1 MTFAA
6 LIFLI
11 LAFLSEVL
19 GTLGGFG
26 SSAVFVPIAGF
37 FFDFKMV
44 LALTAVMHLFSNGSK
59 LILFGKHIDWKT
71 TVLMGIPGVVFVSFG
86 AWLTTQLVFVYSEI
100 ALGIFLVLGSSFLL
114 YRPLFKIGTKVST
127 LFLTGSLSGFLA
139 GFTGTGGPVR
149 ALALSSFQFSK
160 EKFIATSSAIDM
172 LVDAS
177 RAYIYLSAGYWG
189 EGDWTLVAG
198 LAVIAFLGSLTGKW
212 LLEKLTSDFFRKLVL
227 VIVALVGVI
236 MIFKNIR

>member
-1 MTFAA
+1 
-6 LIFLI
+6 L
-11 LAFLSEVL
+11 
-19 GTLGGFG
+19 
-26 SSAVFVPIAGF
+26 
-37 FFDFKMV
+37 
-44 LALTAVMHLFSNGSK
+44 LF
-59 LILFGKHIDWKT
+59 
-71 TVLMGIPGVVFVSFG
+71 
-86 AWLTTQLVFVYSEI
+86 
-100 ALGIFLVLGSSFLL
+100 
-114 YRPLFKIGTKVST
+114 RPLFKIGTKVGT
-127 LFLTGSLSGFLA
+127 LFLTGRLSGFLA

-172 LVDAS
+172 LVDAT